1 MTPLGSLLKYS
12 AAVPDGKLIAG
23 VLAASLGY
31 AVVRYNVFGGVSAD
45 QLPVFVTN
53 KAISVGSLVLL
64 GVSRVVIDKPRR
76 KHLGL
81 IGLALAL
88 LHVMLSLLV
97 LQPTYLAKLYLA
109 DGKMQ
114 WFGELSMLTG
124 AIATVL
130 LLWLAY
136 ATTTRP
142 LPDQRPGSSLLP
154 SVGRIVLALVAVHNL
169 LLGASVW
176 MNPAG
181 WPGGLPPITLL
192 SFVIATGLCVL
203 PKSR

>member
-1 MTPLGSLLKYS
+1 MGSLLKYS

-81 IGLALAL
+81 IGLALLAARL
-88 LHVMLSLLV
+88 GKAE
-97 LQPTYLAKLYLA
+97 PTPRITERLA
-109 DGKMQ
+109 
-114 WFGELSMLTG
+114 
-124 AIATVL
+124 IR
-130 LLWLAY
+130 
-136 ATTTRP
+136 RP
-142 LPDQRPGSSLLP
+142 RD
-154 SVGRIVLALVAVHNL
+154 
-169 LLGASVW
+169 
-176 MNPAG
+176 
-181 WPGGLPPITLL
+181 
-192 SFVIATGLCVL
+192 
-203 PKSR
+203 